1 MPHTS
6 RLTRI
11 LNLSKYPDQR
21 LHRYHGATSL
31 QLSPLQRNPRY
42 RRPHH
47 YATRARKVRL
57 IDFAVL
63 LTEIWN
69 RLLEK
74 PEPSRTAAE
83 QNIVDVNC
91 LLIDIESG
99 GWLYNISPAAGEGR
113 IWTRLR
119 RAADAATA
127 IGATTMAGLLRQV
140 IVIVESAD
148 VQQPGVWQD
157 FIRAAERYCQ
167 LSLTQELN

>member
-1 MPHTS
+1 M
-6 RLTRI
+6 
-11 LNLSKYPDQR
+11 
-21 LHRYHGATSL
+21 
-31 QLSPLQRNPRY
+31 
-42 RRPHH
+42 
-47 YATRARKVRL
+47 
-57 IDFAVL
+57 
-63 LTEIWN
+63 
-69 RLLEK
+69 LEK

-113 IWTRLR
+113 IWTRFR

-148 VQQPGVWQD
+148 VQQLGVWQD